1 MGISSIGIK
10 LLFLPLCVNPLPQK
24 LERISDMGLEK
35 PPDLEM
41 NALEVNVGMDQVYDL
56 DLNMEL
62 SDSADVN
69 PVKTKSDPIQSMA
82 LTCPPP
88 VASFLR
94 YQMQLICSF
103 SLQRSH
109 LSKFE
114 PILIFSLDDQP
125 YNVNSDYLHLA
136 MKEVRS
142 YNGRKMI

>member
-1 MGISSIGIK
+1 
-10 LLFLPLCVNPLPQK
+10 
-24 LERISDMGLEK
+24 MGLEK
-35 PPDLEM
+35 PPDLERK
-41 NALEVNVGMDQVYDL
+41 ALEVNLGMDQVYDL

-62 SDSADVN
+62 SDSAEVN
-69 PVKTKSDPIQSMA
+69 PVKTKSNKSDPIQSMA

-103 SLQRSH
+103 SLQRNH
-109 LSKFE
+109 LSKCE

-125 YNVNSDYLHLA
+125 YNVNSDYVHLA

-142 YNGRKMI
+142 YNGRKTI